1 MRGRWT
7 KGGLTVG
14 TVAMALFVGAAAAY
28 AQGGNATWGQPANS
42 NASNSS
48 GAASSTTS
56 SSTTSSSTT
65 APAAPMPTAS
75 GNGGCPPGPK
85 RIVAVGKVT
94 SIASF
99 GPYSTAD
106 IGGGMA
112 AMLVKALH
120 DSGCYIVVER
130 ANIGQVLSEH
140 ELKASG
146 AANKETGPA
155 LGNLSSVHMLIYGDV
170 TEFGA
175 DDQGGGMS
183 LGLSGGTL
191 GSLLSTAVSRQT
203 ASGSVA
209 MDTRLVDAS
218 TGEIIK
224 TYTVREPIESSGWD
238 LSIGYNEVSV
248 GGNRFEKTPLGG
260 AARKM
265 VVQTVSLMNAVTGD
279 QSWSGLVVAVDG
291 QDLYINAGTNYG
303 LKSGDKF
310 MIERVIK
317 KLTDPQTGEILGI
330 RKKQLGVV
338 QLTGVEE
345 KMSYGTFVPLG
356 SDQPQRGDRV
366 IMVK

>member
-1 MRGRWT
+1 MCGRWT
-7 KGGLTVG
+7 KGGIAIGALAVLAVTG
-14 TVAMALFVGAAAAY
+14 SGMAF
-28 AQGGNATWGQPANS
+28 AQGKDNWLDSGSNSTWGQPANN
-42 NASNSS
+42 NAPAKKAAEP
-48 GAASSTTS
+48 AAS
-56 SSTTSSSTT
+56 
-65 APAAPMPTAS
+65 AAQPTLS
-75 GNGGCPPGPK
+75 NTRCPPGPK

-94 SIASF
+94 SVASF

-106 IGGGMA
+106 IGGGMS

-155 LGNLSSVHMLIYGDV
+155 LGKLSSVHMLIYGAV

-175 DDQGGGMS
+175 DDKGGGMS
-183 LGLSGGTL
+183 LGLSGGSL
-191 GSLLSTAVSRQT
+191 GSLLSTAISRQT
-203 ASGSVA
+203 ASGAVA

-218 TGEIIK
+218 TGEIVK
-224 TYTVREPIESSGWD
+224 TYTVREDIESSGWD
-238 LSIGYNEVSV
+238 ASIGYNEISV
-248 GGNRFEKTPLGG
+248 GGNQFEKTPLGT

-265 VVQTVSLMNAVTGD
+265 VVKSVSLMTQATG
-279 QSWSGLVVAVDG
+279 SKAWSGLVVAVDG
-291 QDLYINAGTNYG
+291 QDLYINAGLNSG
-303 LKSGDKF
+303 LKNGDKF
-310 MIERVIK
+310 MIERIVK

-330 RKKQLGVV
+330 RKQELGVL
-338 QLTGVEE
+338 QLTGVED

-356 SDQPQRGDRV
+356 NEQPKRGDRV

>member
-1 MRGRWT
+1 MSGS
-7 KGGLTVG
+7 
-14 TVAMALFVGAAAAY
+14 AS
-28 AQGGNATWGQPANS
+28 GQPAN
-42 NASNSS
+42 
-48 GAASSTTS
+48 
-56 SSTTSSSTT
+56 T
-65 APAAPMPTAS
+65 ANT
-75 GNGGCPPGPK
+75 GCPPGPK

-94 SIASF
+94 SVASF
-99 GPYSTAD
+99 GPYSTTD

-155 LGNLSSVHMLIYGDV
+155 LGNLSSVNMLIYGAV
-170 TEFGA
+170 TEFGS
-175 DDQGGGMS
+175 DDKGGGMS

-238 LSIGYNEVSV
+238 VSIGYNEVSV
-248 GGNRFEKTPLGG
+248 GGNQFEKTPLGA

-265 VVQTVSLMNAVTGD
+265 VVNTVGQMNQVTGG
-279 QSWSGLVVAVDG
+279 QAWSGLVVAIDG
-291 QDLYINAGTNYG
+291 QDLYINAGTNFG
-303 LKSGDKF
+303 LKNGDKF
-310 MIERVIK
+310 MIERIVK
-317 KLTDPQTGEILGI
+317 KLTDPVTGEILGI
-330 RKKQLGVV
+330 RKQELGVL
-338 QLTGVEE
+338 QLTGVED

-356 SDQPQRGDRV
+356 TEQPKRGDRV